1 MLWSTWVRVKAP
13 LMPEVAL
20 VELPPKKP
28 ERESQ
33 HFGVNPPEPL
43 TIAEQRELGQESQ
56 SLRSTYPA
64 CRELPRCHRQGR

>member
-33 HFGVNPPEPL
+33 HSGVNSPEPL
-43 TIAEQRELGQESQ
+43 TIAVERELGQELQFFAEHLPCLSRITT
-56 SLRSTYPA
+56 LPPA
-64 CRELPRCHRQGR
+64 R